1 METERREITVGD
13 LTFDVR
19 VGGPDRGPWVLL
31 LHGFP
36 VNSSCYDDVADR
48 LHESGLRTI
57 QVDQRGYSP
66 GARPE
71 GVEAYRLEALVDD
84 ALGVLDAL
92 DVPYAILVGHDWGG
106 AVAWQL
112 AGRHADRLAS
122 VTVLSTPHPAAMAWA
137 FTHSDQWRKS
147 GYMVFFQLP
156 WIPERA
162 VLRQLPGLYT
172 KTGMD
177 AADAAK
183 YTERFTSPQSLT
195 GPLGWY
201 RSMPASGAMLKSL
214 RRRRTSQAAPK
225 PSRKVT
231 VPTTYVWGARDFAL
245 GRAAAEKTAEYVSA
259 DYRFVELPA
268 AGHWLPEVDA
278 DAVADAVIARA
289 SS

>member
-1 METERREITVGD
+1 MDSYSHDG
-13 LTFDVR
+13 LTFEVSDN
-19 VGGPDRGPWVLL
+19 GPADGETIVL

-36 VNSSCYDDVADR
+36 QDR
-48 LHESGLRTI
+48 RAWDKVGARLVDAGYRTLAPN
-57 QVDQRGYSP
+57 QRGYSP
-66 GARPE
+66 GAVPKGRT
-71 GVEAYRLEALVDD
+71 AYP
-84 ALGVLDAL
+84 LDAL
-92 DVPYAILVGHDWGG
+92 AKDVIALLDAAGIERAHVVGHDWGG